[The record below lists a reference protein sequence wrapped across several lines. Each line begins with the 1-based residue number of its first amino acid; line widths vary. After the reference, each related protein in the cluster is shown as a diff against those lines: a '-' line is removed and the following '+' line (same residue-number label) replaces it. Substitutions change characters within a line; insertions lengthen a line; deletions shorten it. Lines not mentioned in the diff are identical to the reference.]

1 MATDLIGHDLT
12 PAEVALLRAYHDLR
26 ALAERDDL
34 PPCAAANVKQALA
47 ACFQAVND
55 LALDFEH
62 LLDVGV

>member
-1 MATDLIGHDLT
+1 MSADLLGRELS
-12 PAEVALLRAYHDLR
+12 PAEAELLRTYRDLK
-26 ALAERDDL
+26 ALAGRDDL

-47 ACFQAVND
+47 CCYQAVND